1 MKDIVILMM
10 SVKMV
15 FFVEQ
20 TIAQL
25 HLGLVLE
32 KIVAIKQYLEMKI
45 SVQLLILV
53 EKMKEIVITM
63 KNARQVLI
71 VILPYVHL
79 SWWTILLLIVVI

>member
-1 MKDIVILMM
+1 MEILNFAIVTLALNMKDIVILMM

-25 HLGLVLE
+25 HLDLVLDI
-32 KIVAIKQYLEMKI
+32 IVAIKQNLVMKT

-53 EKMKEIVITM
+53 DKMKEIVIPM
-63 KNARQVLI
+63 KNAKKV
-71 VILPYVHL
+71 
-79 SWWTILLLIVVI
+79 

>member
-1 MKDIVILMM
+1 MEILNFAIVTLALNMKDIVILMM

-25 HLGLVLE
+25 HLDLVLDI
-32 KIVAIKQYLEMKI
+32 IVAIKQNLVMKT

-53 EKMKEIVITM
+53 EKVKEIVIPM
-63 KNARQVLI
+63 KNANKV
-71 VILPYVHL
+71 
-79 SWWTILLLIVVI
+79 